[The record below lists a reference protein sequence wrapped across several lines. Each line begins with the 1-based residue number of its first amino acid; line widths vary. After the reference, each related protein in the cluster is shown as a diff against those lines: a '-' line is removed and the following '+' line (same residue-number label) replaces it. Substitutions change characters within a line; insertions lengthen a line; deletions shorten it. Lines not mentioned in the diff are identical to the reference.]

1 MANGLPV
8 RVRSHRLGGPPRRR
22 PWRAIVIVAV
32 LVAGLL
38 TVGIPFALKD
48 DCSGRDNAVVAA
60 SPDIAPLLSQ
70 LDAAWSKTQPSVDGV
85 CVSVT
90 VVARD
95 SALMVTE
102 LASPWDS
109 ADNGPA
115 PDVWVPA
122 SSVWARD
129 AANSAVVA
137 GMLPA
142 QTPSLARSPSV
153 IAMPRDL
160 ATALGSTAFDWPT
173 IAAAHAD
180 PAWWTTRG
188 EPVGRF
194 TFAMTDP
201 QVSTAGLLAL
211 MSVADTNNDGTVDAA
226 ERAAVVKLKQATQRY
241 VADTSDVVTQIARAD
256 ATSTAAVLAYG
267 SGFPALERDVIAYNE
282 TKPKEPLV
290 AIYPSS
296 GGYDADYPY
305 LVLRDPPWGTKAGP
319 VAAAAFLAYA
329 RGDAGRSLFLAHGYR
344 DANRVG
350 GASVTAANGV
360 RATLT
365 YQPRAVL
372 APASVAATLTT
383 WTAITRTT
391 NVLVVLDIS
400 GSMKDVVT
408 GTKTRMDLAKAAAVA
423 AVREFDD
430 TSSVGLWVF
439 SSGLDGSRDYKSLVS
454 LGTLSDPMPDGHTRR
469 QDLIAAI
476 GQIVPTG
483 DTGLY
488 DTVAAAQQEVMAH
501 YQQFAT
507 NLVVLLT
514 DGRNDD
520 PTGGLDL
527 AQLRK
532 RLDTARTG
540 RTNVPVVTIGFGAD
554 ADFATLATISH
565 ESGTVTLSS
574 QDGVDIDKVLLAGI
588 FGAPSGGT

>member
-1 MANGLPV
+1 MANGLSG
-8 RVRSHRLGGPPRRR
+8 RVRSHRLGGPPHHR
-22 PWRAIVIVAV
+22 PWRAIVIVVVV
-32 LVAGLL
+32 LAGSL
-38 TVGIPFALKD
+38 TVAIAFAVRH
-48 DCSGRDNAVVAA
+48 DCAGRDNAVVAA

-70 LDAAWSKTQPSVDGV
+70 LDRAWATTNPAVNGV

-90 VVARD
+90 VEARD
-95 SALMVTE
+95 SALMATE

-129 AANSAVVA
+129 AANSAIVA
-137 GMLPA
+137 HMLPPQA
-142 QTPSLARSPSV
+142 PSLARSPSV

-180 PAWWTTRG
+180 PAWWTKHG
-188 EPVGRF
+188 QKVGRF
-194 TFAMTDP
+194 TFTMTDP
-201 QVSTAGLLAL
+201 QTSTAGLLTL
-211 MSVADTNNDGTVDAA
+211 MSVADVNNDGTVDAT

-241 VADTSDVVTQIARAD
+241 VTDTSAVVTQVARAD

-282 TKPKEPLV
+282 TTPKEPFA
-290 AIYPSS
+290 AIYPTS

-305 LVLRDPPWGTKAGP
+305 LVLTDPPWGNEAGP

-329 RGDAGRSLFLAHGYR
+329 RGAAGRSLFLAHGYR
-344 DANRVG
+344 DANGVG
-350 GASVTAANGV
+350 GALATADNGV
-360 RATLT
+360 RPSLA
-365 YQPRAVL
+365 YRPRAVP
-372 APASVAATLTT
+372 APNSVAGTLTT

-391 NVLVVLDIS
+391 NLLLVLDIS
-400 GSMKDVVT
+400 GSMKDIVT
-408 GTKTRMDLAKAAAVA
+408 GTKSRMDLAKAAAVA
-423 AVREFDD
+423 AVQEFDD

-439 SSGLDGSRDYKSLVS
+439 SSGLDGSRDYKSLVA
-454 LGTLSDPMPDGHTRR
+454 LGTLSDAMSDGRTRR
-469 QDLIAAI
+469 QDMIDAI
-476 GQIVPTG
+476 RKIVPTG

-488 DTVAAAQQEVMAH
+488 DTVSAAQQEVMAH

-527 AQLRK
+527 SQLRK
-532 RLDTARTG
+532 RLATARAG
-540 RTNVPVVTIGFGAD
+540 KTNVPVVTIGFGAD

-565 ESGTVTLSS
+565 DSGTLTLSS

-588 FGAPSGGT
+588 FGAPSGGA